1 MDKKNKKTTDTLMSY
16 IDELSNFKTI
26 IDKFVDRPTNT
37 NLEKLNEVASMYTD
51 AWIQHW
57 ANEDADVFEKLSPSQ
72 DLAAHFTHD
81 FMEATESIEDFLE
94 KNPSE
99 RESFLKLK
107 EIIKNTW
114 DPNEHF
120 DELNNDLGLK
130 DQLMTREFRENKD
143 SFSKQQEEAIK
154 QELAGDDKID
164 KKPYLRKGPDRLVS
178 KEIART
184 ISPDSN
190 LKIISYSVFLPA
202 GRYGQDKFLVEKDL
216 DFIQHSMR
224 ATRPSSNTSR
234 LLNRRWYFER
244 GDLQDS
250 NSPKMAW
257 WADRNEFRSM
267 LKAGAE
273 TGMFAES
280 FNDERIDSLN
290 VIKSTL
296 LDDDER
302 EEIFK
307 TFTFPHER
315 ADFDEGQYS
324 FIVAESKYPKAPSQ
338 MIDQTFHSND
348 YLWRDVAIVSP
359 HLLTIRSATND
370 QLHKPSEKIPDS
382 GWVISND
389 MTSVSNQVMRE
400 FIPLIYPGLKFD

>member
-1 MDKKNKKTTDTLMSY
+1 MDKKNKKTADTLMSY

-26 IDKFVDRPTNT
+26 IDKFVDQPTNT

-94 KNPSE
+94 KNPSD

-114 DPNEHF
+114 DPHDQH
-120 DELNNDLGLK
+120 DELAMGDPVLSRQFK
-130 DQLMTREFRENKD
+130 ENKD
-143 SFSKQQEEAIK
+143 AFSKQQEEAIK
-154 QELAGDDKID
+154 QELAGEDKID

-202 GRYGQDKFLVEKDL
+202 GRYGQDEFLVGKDL

-234 LLNRRWYFER
+234 PLNRRWYFER

-250 NSPKMAW
+250 DSPKMAW

-280 FNDERIDSLN
+280 FNDKRIDSLN

-338 MIDQTFHSND
+338 IIDQTFHSNN

-370 QLHKPSEKIPDS
+370 QLHKPSEKIQDS